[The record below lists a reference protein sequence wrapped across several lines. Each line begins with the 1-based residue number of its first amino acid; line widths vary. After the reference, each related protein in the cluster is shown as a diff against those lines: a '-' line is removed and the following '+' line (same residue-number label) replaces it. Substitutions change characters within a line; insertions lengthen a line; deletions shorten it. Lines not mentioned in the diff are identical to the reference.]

1 MEIFLSFFPFSY
13 CENELN
19 LMKLEKPCFF
29 SKKQNEFFEKGAN
42 CSWKTRKKRF
52 KIQIYLESDN
62 FIKQNRKL
70 LANLSNKNEND
81 CDKNKAPDI
90 K

>member
-1 MEIFLSFFPFSY
+1 MKFSRRGR
-13 CENELN
+13 NVL
-19 LMKLEKPCFF
+19 
-29 SKKQNEFFEKGAN
+29 KKRE
-42 CSWKTRKKRF
+42 KRF